1 MDSGKSQYA
10 MHTTLWR
17 NPLSRKKKMFTEA
30 FSTIDHSLLIENLS
44 GYSSSVDSLKC
55 ILVIYRTGNK
65 EQSLRIDIAPGKKS

>member
-1 MDSGKSQYA
+1 
-10 MHTTLWR
+10 
-17 NPLSRKKKMFTEA
+17 MFTEA

-65 EQSLRIDIAPGKKS
+65 KQSLRIDIAPGKKS